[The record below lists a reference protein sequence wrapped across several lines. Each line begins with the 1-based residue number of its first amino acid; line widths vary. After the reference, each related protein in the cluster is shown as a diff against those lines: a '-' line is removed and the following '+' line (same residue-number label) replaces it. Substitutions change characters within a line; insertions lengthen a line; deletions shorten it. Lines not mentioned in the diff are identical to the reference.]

1 METVLKTA
9 WSKGKLLIKA
19 LIIGMLVLFL
29 LIPTFYV
36 QDLIKEREERQKEA
50 IAEVSSKW
58 AARQNIIGPVL
69 VVPYWQTVGDTSVVK
84 NRTKRLAYF
93 LPDELTINANV
104 TPNAADDTLPA
115 KDWLLAP

>member
-9 WSKGKLLIKA
+9 WSKGKLLVKA

-58 AARQNIIGPVL
+58 AGK
-69 VVPYWQTVGDTSVVK
+69 QT
-84 NRTKRLAYF
+84 
-93 LPDELTINANV
+93 
-104 TPNAADDTLPA
+104 
-115 KDWLLAP
+115 